1 MKVVK
6 SVCIDESH
14 LSIKIVRFP
23 KSASTTECGNSADN
37 VRDRKSVRMI
47 VEKRTASIVMV
58 LRGVVIDV
66 DEASVVTAKNP
77 GVKNV
82 GNNTCIT
89 FN

>member
-66 DEASVVTAKNP
+66 DEASVVTAK
-77 GVKNV
+77 KSRSQNV